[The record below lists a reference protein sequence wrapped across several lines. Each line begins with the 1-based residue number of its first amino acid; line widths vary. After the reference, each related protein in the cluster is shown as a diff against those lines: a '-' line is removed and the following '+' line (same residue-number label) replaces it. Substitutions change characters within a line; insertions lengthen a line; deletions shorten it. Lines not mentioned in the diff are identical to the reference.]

1 VSGTDFRAV
10 DEVLINNQ
18 PVSDFVVVS
27 KTKLLVTV
35 PDTLQNDNLVS
46 LVVLSRRLTVTARS
60 LLRFRLGKKPGR
72 VSGILRLV
80 QLYLK
85 VLFTTQGTDIWNTRI
100 GGNGLSPLGSTFGI
114 DEGGQI
120 VSDFVISIDQT
131 TRQIVAMQSRQLRLP
146 ADERLLSA
154 RLLRAGFDKS
164 EGALLVAVEITS
176 QAGRAALA
184 SLEL

>member
-85 VLFTTQGTDIWNTRI
+85 VLFTTQGTDIWNTSDEFHFAYKELSGAGAIIARVESV
-100 GGNGLSPLGSTFGI
+100 GNTDPWAKAWLPNARESA
-114 DEGGQI
+114 
-120 VSDFVISIDQT
+120 
-131 TRQIVAMQSRQLRLP
+131 TRAKRAR
-146 ADERLLSA
+146 SA
-154 RLLRAGFDKS
+154 R
-164 EGALLVAVEITS
+164 VA
-176 QAGRAALA
+176 A
-184 SLEL
+184 